1 MKRPRLPARLRR
13 FAANQSGLALLEFA
27 FALPVV
33 LVLGCYGVET
43 ANLAITNLRVSQL
56 TANLADNG
64 SRLGLMSSTSSVV
77 QMRELDLNNALQAAR
92 LQGTGLKI
100 GTYGR
105 VTLSSLEYVQQSYDS
120 QPVMRIHWQ
129 RCFGMKSGTGYDSS
143 YGTTT
148 ATAGTDATQS
158 NAGTAAPS
166 GMGDPGA
173 MVTAPSGSGLIFV
186 EVNYDYQRLF
196 GSTFMG
202 PAKLHY
208 VASFIVRD
216 RRDFAQLYN
225 PSPTA
230 TRSTCDKYTS

>member
-1 MKRPRLPARLRR
+1 MRLRLPALLRR
-13 FAANQSGLALLEFA
+13 VAGDTSGLALLEFA

-56 TANLADNG
+56 AANLADNG
-64 SRLGLMSSTSSVV
+64 SRMGLMASSGTVV
-77 QMRELDLNNALQAAR
+77 QLREIDLNNALQAAR
-92 LQGTGLKI
+92 LQGKGMDI
-100 GTYGR
+100 GNNGR

-129 RCFGMKSGTGYDSS
+129 RCFGMKRGTGYDSS

-148 ATAGTDATQS
+148 AAAGTDATQA
-158 NAGTAAPS
+158 NAGTAAPN

-225 PSPTA
+225 PSPAA
-230 TRSTCDKYTS
+230 TRSTCDKTTT

>member
-1 MKRPRLPARLRR
+1 MSMRRLRSALR
-13 FAANQSGLALLEFA
+13 RLAADRSGMAMLEFA

-56 TANLADNG
+56 ASTLADNG
-64 SRLGLMSSTSSVV
+64 SRLGLMSSSSSVV
-77 QMRELDLNNALQAAR
+77 QLRELDINNALQASR
-92 LQGTGLKI
+92 LQGAGLKI
-100 GTYGR
+100 GTNGR
-105 VTLSSLEYVQQSYDS
+105 VILSSLEYVQQSYDTA
-120 QPVMRIHWQ
+120 PVQRIHWQ

-143 YGTTT
+143 YGTTSV
-148 ATAGTDATQS
+148 TAGTDATQS
-158 NAGTAAPS
+158 NAGAAAPS

-196 GSTFMG
+196 GATFMG
-202 PAKLHY
+202 PARLHY